1 MPSDRPTTSELLE
14 AVTEF
19 LQEKVIPQVDRAT
32 AFHSKVA
39 INVLNIVA
47 REIQHSDTFLTQECE
62 RLISLLTPLNIA
74 DLDME
79 KVTVDELNHALCRAI
94 ENNLID
100 MEDRNLADHL
110 WLSVMD
116 KLKID
121 NPKYATYVKAK
132 SL

>member
-1 MPSDRPTTSELLE
+1 MPTDRPSTNELLE

-19 LQEKVIPQVDRAT
+19 LQEKVIPQVDKAT

-47 REIQHSDTFLTQECE
+47 REIQHSEEILTQERE
-62 RLISLLTPLNIA
+62 RLISILSPLEIT
-74 DLDME
+74 DLDINHS
-79 KVTVDELNHALCRAI
+79 TTDELNRALCQAI
-94 ENNLID
+94 ADNHID
-100 MEDRNLADHL
+100 IDDKNLADHL

-116 KLKID
+116 KIKID
-121 NPKYATYVKAK
+121 NPKYATYLKAK